1 MLKAHGI
8 KIPMGHGMAR
18 PRLLHGLGKL
28 GPNDAVLLGDG
39 TEALSHAA
47 LHALQATHVN
57 VGLVVLP
64 GCFFLGLGSLWA
76 FLGSYNDP

>member
-64 GCFFLGLGSLWA
+64 GCFFFRAWKFVDILGII
-76 FLGSYNDP
+76 

>member
-39 TEALSHAA
+39 TEALSPAA

-64 GCFFLGLGSLWA
+64 GCFFFRAWKFVDILGII
-76 FLGSYNDP
+76 